1 MAGFEPAIDGTKT
14 RWLTTGL
21 HPIHPKLI
29 LYKIQKK
36 KTIYFKVQL
45 GGIKLSGCRLFFFW
59 SYFF

>member
-36 KTIYFKVQL
+36 NTIYFEGQL
-45 GGIKLSGCRLFFFW
+45 RGIKLSVC
-59 SYFF
+59 